1 MNALDMAADL
11 RMVSIG
17 ALRRAVVMISLV
29 SADCSRTSV
38 GICSNTWTLG
48 AYLYSSWQ
56 IRESY
61 TWLLISRAVQLL
73 ARQIR
78 DPSRDVQQEER
89 ESWCYLCSWPEDQE
103 RQKMALQGFL
113 YRLERLRGV
122 QGMRGCA
129 PRIRSLLGITWLG
142 NTNGVLLYCS

>member
-61 TWLLISRAVQLL
+61 TWLLISEAVQK
-73 ARQIR
+73 RV
-78 DPSRDVQQEER
+78 D
-89 ESWCYLCSWPEDQE
+89 
-103 RQKMALQGFL
+103 K
-113 YRLERLRGV
+113 
-122 QGMRGCA
+122 
-129 PRIRSLLGITWLG
+129 RSE
-142 NTNGVLLYCS
+142 